1 METTVEF
8 LFNATV
14 FVMTKHCCNDPFCNS
29 AHKLESAALIYFL
42 VAVLV
47 TRHLAEAAAASQ

>member
-1 METTVEF
+1 MEI

-14 FVMTKHCCNDPFCNS
+14 FVMTKHCCNTPFCNS
-29 AHKLESAALIYFL
+29 ARKLECAALVYFL

-47 TRHLAEAAAASQ
+47 SRHL